1 MSRLRQFWHLEKF
14 VLIIHNK
21 AFRILNQCDIGHTPS
36 FSQSGVA
43 FMRASDDITVR
54 NMFLTCYR
62 SIEELQQQN
71 QKLLGVIRELSEEKE
86 KREGDD
92 V

>member
-1 MSRLRQFWHLEKF
+1 MHDATIPL
-14 VLIIHNK
+14 
-21 AFRILNQCDIGHTPS
+21 
-36 FSQSGVA
+36 
-43 FMRASDDITVR
+43 
-54 NMFLTCYR
+54 FLYLHVIYDR

-86 KREGDD
+86 KREGDN

>member
-1 MSRLRQFWHLEKF
+1 
-14 VLIIHNK
+14 
-21 AFRILNQCDIGHTPS
+21 LNDFP
-36 FSQSGVA
+36 
-43 FMRASDDITVR
+43 
-54 NMFLTCYR
+54 FLTYR

-86 KREGDD
+86 KREGDN

>member
-1 MSRLRQFWHLEKF
+1 
-14 VLIIHNK
+14 
-21 AFRILNQCDIGHTPS
+21 
-36 FSQSGVA
+36 
-43 FMRASDDITVR
+43 
-54 NMFLTCYR
+54 MFLSLLLLIYLLYFNLYLSYYLYLIMAKNKLKLKRHCCR

-86 KREGDD
+86 KREGDN